1 MNKLINKANS
11 QNGITLIAL
20 IVMILIIIILS
31 AVVIGKIG
39 NGGLI
44 DVTADVAENYEVVSY
59 KEQIEQVVHSTIIS
73 YSAKGETPTLIDIA
87 EALNFQEWVRSAIA
101 NTDTSITNG
110 DIIVTVDRGYVYQV
124 FYDSVYGKVEVDYI
138 GKVPEGGGGEDVVKN
153 LPTLKAR
160 YEKTIA
166 SIVAEARDEKNGIEK
181 IEIIYKGQIVETH
194 TNPKAEEYFDAS
206 QYGNGWYQVK
216 ATSNKTGAFRYAW
229 VKVTKVSDKLTA
241 PKISLSP
248 AEPDGDNNW
257 YKTEVNVTITT
268 DSPSA
273 KDIHYRLVKNGI
285 TISEEE
291 DIVYNETFKM
301 FNNNYIFLKLCD
313 VVV

>member
-1 MNKLINKANS
+1 MNKCIRQS
-11 QNGITLIAL
+11 PGERGITLIAL
-20 IVMILIIIILS
+20 IVMVIMIIILS
-31 AVVIGKIG
+31 AVVIGQIG

-44 DVTADVAENYEVVSY
+44 NVTADVAENYEVVSY
-59 KEQIEQVVHSTIIS
+59 KEQIEQVVHSTIVS

-87 EALNFQEWVRSAIA
+87 EALNFEEWVRSAIP

-124 FYDSVYGKVEVDYI
+124 FYDSVYGKVVVDYI
-138 GKVPEGGGGEDVVKN
+138 GKVTEGGGVEDLVKN

-181 IEIIYKGQIVETH
+181 IEIIYKGEIVETH
-194 TNPKAEEYFDAS
+194 TNPKEEEYFDAS
-206 QYGNGWYQVK
+206 KYGNGWYQVK
-216 ATSNKTGAFRYAW
+216 ATSNKTGVFRYAW

-248 AEPDGDNNW
+248 ETPDGDNNW
-257 YKTEVNVTITT
+257 YKTEVSVTITT

-285 TISEEE
+285 TAPEEE
-291 DIVYNETFKM
+291 DIVYNGAFKISTLGQTEI
-301 FNNNYIFLKLCD
+301 YAWT
-313 VVV
+313 